1 MMQRLVKVNV
11 MLALFVLSSTL
22 SGCINKPK
30 VDEIKIAL
38 DIEDDGRYDELFEL
52 YKEQTGITVKATYGQ
67 DVGKLIGTKDEPD
80 IIKTSTVII
89 EAMRPSL
96 TDLTTLINGDATLK
110 LSDYLDPIIEALTID
125 EKVYAL
131 PTSVN
136 TSLLYY
142 NKAMFNDHETAIR
155 SALNLGPEESI
166 YPQPSWTY
174 ADFQKAGVAMT
185 KFSGAPP
192 HHFGAETQL
201 NWWGEW
207 YVYVQQMGGSF
218 YVPNTNNHKV
228 ALTTPEVI
236 AATTFF
242 REKAMGAEGVKFS
255 PNANEMASANSFLA
269 GNVAMIFGGH
279 LGDWFSYDAIDLD
292 WDIEVLPKPVGRPEA
307 PGGELS
313 ADAFGISVRSK
324 KVQESFGFLK
334 LWAGKEGALKMY
346 EHGKIGALK
355 NMQAYIE
362 ELPSDKQ
369 KNIKI
374 EALFA
379 AINEAIVLPR
389 EQDFAN
395 IMRNFVMSELYKLM
409 IDGRGAETDV
419 VAVLTKIERNVNNYY
434 RDLYGDN

>member
-1 MMQRLVKVNV
+1 MKRYLKVSF
-11 MLALFVLSSTL
+11 LLSLSTL
-22 SGCINKPK
+22 GMTLTGCFGHDHLN
-30 VDEIKIAL
+30 EIKIAL
-38 DIEDDGRYDELFEL
+38 DIEDDGRYDDLFAL
-52 YKEQTGITVKATYGQ
+52 YQNQTGIAVKATYGQ

-96 TDLTTLINGDATLK
+96 IDLTSLIRADNDFK
-110 LSDYLDPIIEALTID
+110 LSDYLDPIVAALTLD
-125 EKVYAL
+125 GKVYAI
-131 PTSVN
+131 PTSIN

-142 NKAMFNDHETAIR
+142 NKAMFDQHAPAIR
-155 SALNLGPEESI
+155 SALDLKADESV
-166 YPQPSWTY
+166 YPQADWTY
-174 ADFQKAGVAMT
+174 DDFQKAGVAMT
-185 KFSGAPP
+185 KYTGAPP

-207 YVYVQQMGGSF
+207 YVYVQQMGGTF
-218 YVPNTNNHKV
+218 YVPNTHNHQV
-228 ALTTPEVI
+228 NLTSAEVI

-242 REKAMGAEGVKFS
+242 REKAMGTEGVKFS
-255 PNANEMASANSFLA
+255 PNANEMASANSFSA

-279 LGDWFSYDAIDLD
+279 IGDWFSYDVLDLD
-292 WDIEVLPKPVGRPEA
+292 WDIEVLPKPVGRPNA

-324 KVQESFGFLK
+324 KNQAAFNFLK

-355 NMQAYIE
+355 NMQAYIG
-362 ELPSDKQ
+362 ELPREKQ
-369 KNIKI
+369 KRIKI

-379 AINEAIVLPR
+379 AINEAVVLPQ
-389 EQDFAN
+389 EKDFSK
-395 IMRNFVMSELYKLM
+395 IMREFVMSELYKLM

-419 VAVLTKIERNVNNYY
+419 VAVLTRIENNVNSYY
-434 RDLYGDN
+434 RNLYGD